1 MIALRVRIAPS
12 LVALV
17 VALAPWWAAAIARAG
32 ERGGRWQGTSWGF
45 ELRSGASFRAGDEAI
60 TPAPLLGLGLRVC
73 TLLTLIDAE
82 LFTTTAGFSRTT
94 DAGRY
99 DLRRTS
105 VGLDLR
111 LHPLFVRH
119 LQGGFGDRLAAGLHL
134 AIGVGLDLLSTRGPG
149 PRPNDPSEPSDP
161 NDPSR
166 PIDRTDPSFAF
177 AIGAGADVPLTEPN
191 LRPWSLWLGVG
202 WRMRFAG
209 FPAGAPGLRDMD
221 EHQLLVA
228 LGLRFHDLTF
238 AHFPPPPE
246 LDDRDR

>member
-1 MIALRVRIAPS
+1 MIAHRARIASS
-12 LVALV
+12 LLALTV
-17 VALAPWWAAAIARAG
+17 GASAPTAHAE
-32 ERGGRWQGTSWGF
+32 ERSGRWQGTSWGF
-45 ELRSGASFRAGDEAI
+45 ELRSGASFRARDEAI
-60 TPAPLLGLGLRVC
+60 TPAPILGLGLRVC

-82 LFTTTAGFSRTT
+82 LFTTTAGLSRTT

-134 AIGVGLDLLSTRGPG
+134 AIGVGLDLLSTKGRGP
-149 PRPNDPSEPSDP
+149 DPI
-161 NDPSR
+161 N
-166 PIDRTDPSFAF
+166 PIDRTDPGFAF

-209 FPAGAPGLRDMD
+209 FPSGAPGLRDMD

-238 AHFPPPPE
+238 AHLPPPPE